1 MDMQGGGGEESVER
15 TPFSPP
21 PPRPSR
27 KTELLKGQFHDVFNL
42 FLYDSNSFEPLIHVL
57 KYFRIWIGFSGDIRN

>member
-1 MDMQGGGGEESVER
+1 MIWLAGCTVFILSDGYAGGGEESVER

-27 KTELLKGQFHDVFNL
+27 KTELLKGQFHKVLNPV
-42 FLYDSNSFEPLIHVL
+42 LYGSNSFGPLIHVL
-57 KYFRIWIGFSGDIRN
+57 KYF